1 MDFDKIVE
9 FAVALRETVA
19 KPFCF
24 DEGRAA
30 AMQGLNLERGN
41 PYYADIETESHQS
54 WRDGWMSAC
63 VEGKIQ

>member
-1 MDFDKIVE
+1 MDFDKFVE

-30 AMQGLNLERGN
+30 AMQGIHFVRGN
-41 PYYADIETESHQS
+41 PYARETEPESHQS
-54 WRDGWMSAC
+54 WNDGWLSIN
-63 VEGKIQ
+63 EPQQ